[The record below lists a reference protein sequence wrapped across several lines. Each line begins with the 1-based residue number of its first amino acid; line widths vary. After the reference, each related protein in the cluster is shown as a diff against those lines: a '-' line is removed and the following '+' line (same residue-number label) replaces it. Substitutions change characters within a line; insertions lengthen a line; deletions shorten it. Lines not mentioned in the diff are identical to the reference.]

1 METWGND
8 RTKPGGRGIQGHW
21 ILTTS
26 SQWSIR
32 LTLGKHDEP
41 HFLKKEKIEAQRL
54 KMIFSKIY
62 ICCVQVVTWL
72 CILNCPAMGVLA
84 DAP

>member
-1 METWGND
+1 METWGNE
-8 RTKPGGRGIQGHW
+8 RARPGGRGIQGHW

-54 KMIFSKIY
+54 KMIFLKNLHLLRAGCNLALY
-62 ICCVQVVTWL
+62 L
-72 CILNCPAMGVLA
+72 ELPRYGCPG
-84 DAP
+84 